1 MKTLHNTLLLI
12 AAAIMMLLPSCRRA
26 SDNGKIDGLW
36 RIDTIEYFEPGREPS
51 AISPKGFLIAV
62 QLELLQLDNQN
73 PVATAIISYG
83 KGDKS
88 IGLEFPENPEPE
100 LLRKFGIMENPC
112 VLQIE
117 TLNSKRLVLASGSS
131 RVRCTRF

>member
-1 MKTLHNTLLLI
+1 MKSLHNPFIIIAVAILLLF
-12 AAAIMMLLPSCRRA
+12 PSCRRT

-36 RIDTIEYFEPGREPS
+36 RIDTIEYFEPGQTPS
-51 AISPKGFLIAV
+51 TIHPEGFLIAV

-73 PVATAIISYG
+73 PVATAIISYS

-88 IGLEFPENPEPE
+88 IGLDFPYNPDPE

-117 TLNSKRLVLASGSS
+117 TLNSRHLVLASSSS